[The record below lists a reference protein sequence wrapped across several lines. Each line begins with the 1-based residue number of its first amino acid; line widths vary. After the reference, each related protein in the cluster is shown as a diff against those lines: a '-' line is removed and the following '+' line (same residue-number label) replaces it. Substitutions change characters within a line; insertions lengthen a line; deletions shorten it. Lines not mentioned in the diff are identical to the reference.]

1 MTKKENGK
9 ELKSAPY
16 NLKATRDSAISL
28 LTPLHQL
35 FLLTPERSENQEKN
49 RKSRKAHGKLVAS
62 EKTVDEFH
70 GNELN

>member
-1 MTKKENGK
+1 
-9 ELKSAPY
+9 LKSAPY

-49 RKSRKAHGKLVAS
+49 RKSRKAHEKLVAS
-62 EKTVDEFH
+62 KKGVDGLH
-70 GNELN
+70 GKK